1 MKRRIIFILT
11 CLLSTA
17 VFAQVEND
25 DNKVVIDWSEDSTDI
40 TTIQDIIKVQQQVTN
55 RNVTEQHFADVWGRR
70 GYFNFS
76 YNTTKLSP
84 KGNYPNGLDNGFV
97 GELKSNWGA
106 SIQYGRSYRLH
117 KKPIGNV
124 ALFNIDYTGID
135 LNVNH
140 FEAINPVV
148 KNEKEYYYDSRK
160 SHSGTGDK
168 ASETFYDLP
177 WNMEKYEV
185 NYGMS
190 LGPSLTL
197 APFNLVNGK
206 GLHYIKFNV
215 FYHIG
220 YNVSMIYSPNDK
232 KLDLNQSTDAAYDSG
247 KFEAMESNLKMSW
260 GHGMMQSF
268 GFNVSWKAIGIGFEH
283 RTSTLKY
290 KALNTSDFGNNE
302 YEFSAATN
310 RISLQI
316 RM

>member
-1 MKRRIIFILT
+1 MKRKLILILT

-84 KGNYPNGLDNGFV
+84 KGNYPNGLDNGPV

-117 KKPIGNV
+117 KKPISNV

-140 FEAINPVV
+140 FEAIGNGTYKYNSSIKQP
-148 KNEKEYYYDSRK
+148 KNADGIEYYN
-160 SHSGTGDK
+160 
-168 ASETFYDLP
+168 LP

-185 NYGMS
+185 NYGMT

-197 APFNLVNGK
+197 APFNLLSGN

-220 YNVSMIYSPNDK
+220 YNISMIYSPNDK
-232 KLDLNQSTDAAYDSG
+232 KLDENQSGED
-247 KFEAMESNLKMSW
+247 FQAMESNLKMAW

-268 GFNVSWKAIGIGFEH
+268 GFNISWKAIGIGFEH
-283 RTSTLKY
+283 RSSTIKY
-290 KALNTSDFGNNE
+290 KAMNTKDFGKNE
-302 YEFSAATN
+302 YEFSSATN

>member
-1 MKRRIIFILT
+1 MKRKLIFILT

-84 KGNYPNGLDNGFV
+84 KGTYRNGLDDGPV

-117 KKPIGNV
+117 KKPISNV

-140 FEAINPVV
+140 FEAIGN
-148 KNEKEYYYDSRK
+148 
-160 SHSGTGDK
+160 GTYKYNSSIKHTETEDGK
-168 ASETFYDLP
+168 ASEYYNLP

-185 NYGMS
+185 NYGMT

-197 APFNLVNGK
+197 APFNLLSGN

-220 YNVSMIYSPNDK
+220 YNISMIYSPNDK
-232 KLDLNQSTDAAYDSG
+232 KLDENQSGED
-247 KFEAMESNLKMSW
+247 FQAMESNLKMAW

-268 GFNVSWKAIGIGFEH
+268 GFNISWKAIGIGFEH
-283 RTSTLKY
+283 RSSTIKY
-290 KALNTSDFGNNE
+290 KAVNTKDFGKNE
-302 YEFSAATN
+302 YEFSSATN

>member
-1 MKRRIIFILT
+1 MKRKLIFILT

-117 KKPIGNV
+117 KKPISNV

-140 FEAINPVV
+140 FEAIGN
-148 KNEKEYYYDSRK
+148 
-160 SHSGTGDK
+160 GTYKYNSSIKHTETEDGK
-168 ASETFYDLP
+168 ASEYYNLP

-185 NYGMS
+185 NYGMT

-197 APFNLVNGK
+197 APFNLLSGN

-220 YNVSMIYSPNDK
+220 YNISMIYSPNDK
-232 KLDLNQSTDAAYDSG
+232 KLDENQSGED
-247 KFEAMESNLKMSW
+247 FQAMESNLKMAW

-268 GFNVSWKAIGIGFEH
+268 GFNISWKAIGIGFEH
-283 RTSTLKY
+283 RSSTIKY
-290 KALNTSDFGNNE
+290 KAMNTKDFGKNE
-302 YEFSAATN
+302 YEFSSATN

>member
-1 MKRRIIFILT
+1 MKRKLIFILT

-117 KKPIGNV
+117 KKPISNV

-140 FEAINPVV
+140 FEAIGNGTY
-148 KNEKEYYYDSRK
+148 KYNSSIKQTIKEDGKDNEYYN
-160 SHSGTGDK
+160 
-168 ASETFYDLP
+168 LP

-185 NYGMS
+185 NYGMT

-197 APFNLVNGK
+197 APFNLLSGN

-220 YNVSMIYSPNDK
+220 YNISMIYSPNDK
-232 KLDLNQSTDAAYDSG
+232 KLDENQSGED
-247 KFEAMESNLKMSW
+247 FQAMESNLKMAW

-268 GFNVSWKAIGIGFEH
+268 GFNISWKAIGIGFEH
-283 RTSTLKY
+283 RSSTIKY
-290 KALNTSDFGNNE
+290 KAMNTKDFGKNE
-302 YEFSAATN
+302 YEFSSATN

>member
-1 MKRRIIFILT
+1 MKRKLIFILT

-84 KGNYPNGLDNGFV
+84 KGNYPNGLDDDNV

-117 KKPIGNV
+117 KKPISNV

-140 FEAINPVV
+140 FEAIGNGTY
-148 KNEKEYYYDSRK
+148 KYNSSIKHTEKEDGKDSKYYN
-160 SHSGTGDK
+160 
-168 ASETFYDLP
+168 LP

-185 NYGMS
+185 NYGMT

-197 APFNLVNGK
+197 APFNLLSGN

-220 YNVSMIYSPNDK
+220 YNISMIYSPNDK
-232 KLDLNQSTDAAYDSG
+232 KLDENQSGED
-247 KFEAMESNLKMSW
+247 FQAMESNLKMAW

-268 GFNVSWKAIGIGFEH
+268 GFNISWKAIGIGFEH
-283 RTSTLKY
+283 RSSTIKY
-290 KALNTSDFGNNE
+290 KAVNTKDFGKNE
-302 YEFSAATN
+302 YEFSSATN

>member
-1 MKRRIIFILT
+1 MKRKLIFILT

-84 KGNYPNGLDNGFV
+84 KGDYPNGLDNGPV

-117 KKPIGNV
+117 KKPISNV

-140 FEAINPVV
+140 FEAIGNGTY
-148 KNEKEYYYDSRK
+148 KYNSSIKQTIKEDGKDNEYYN
-160 SHSGTGDK
+160 
-168 ASETFYDLP
+168 LP

-185 NYGMS
+185 NYGMT

-197 APFNLVNGK
+197 APFNLLSGN

-220 YNVSMIYSPNDK
+220 YNISMIYSPNDK
-232 KLDLNQSTDAAYDSG
+232 KLDENQSGED
-247 KFEAMESNLKMSW
+247 FQAMESNLKMAW

-268 GFNVSWKAIGIGFEH
+268 GFNISWKAIGIGFEH
-283 RTSTLKY
+283 RSSTIKY
-290 KALNTSDFGNNE
+290 KAVNTKDFGKNE
-302 YEFSAATN
+302 YEFSSATN

>member
-1 MKRRIIFILT
+1 MKRKLILILT

-84 KGNYPNGLDNGFV
+84 KGDYPNGLDNGLV

-117 KKPIGNV
+117 KKPISNV

-140 FEAINPVV
+140 FEAIGNGTY
-148 KNEKEYYYDSRK
+148 KYNSSIKHTEKEDGKDSKYYN
-160 SHSGTGDK
+160 
-168 ASETFYDLP
+168 LP

-185 NYGMS
+185 NYGMT

-197 APFNLVNGK
+197 APFNLLSGN

-220 YNVSMIYSPNDK
+220 YNISMIYSPNDK
-232 KLDLNQSTDAAYDSG
+232 KLDENQSGED
-247 KFEAMESNLKMSW
+247 FQAMESNLKMAW

-268 GFNVSWKAIGIGFEH
+268 GFNISWKAIGIGFEH
-283 RTSTLKY
+283 RSSTIKY
-290 KALNTSDFGNNE
+290 KAVNTKDFGKNE
-302 YEFSAATN
+302 YEFSSATN

>member
-1 MKRRIIFILT
+1 MKRKLIFILT

-84 KGNYPNGLDNGFV
+84 KGNYPNGLDDDNV

-140 FEAINPVV
+140 FEAIGNGTY
-148 KNEKEYYYDSRK
+148 KYNSSIKQTIKEDGKDNEYYN
-160 SHSGTGDK
+160 
-168 ASETFYDLP
+168 LP

-185 NYGMS
+185 NYGMT

-197 APFNLVNGK
+197 APFNLLSGN

-220 YNVSMIYSPNDK
+220 YNISMIYSPNDK
-232 KLDLNQSTDAAYDSG
+232 KLDENQSGED
-247 KFEAMESNLKMSW
+247 FQAMESNLKMAW

-268 GFNVSWKAIGIGFEH
+268 GFNISWKAIGIGFEH
-283 RTSTLKY
+283 RSSTIKY
-290 KALNTSDFGNNE
+290 KAVNTKDFGKNE
-302 YEFSAATN
+302 YEFSSATN

>member
-1 MKRRIIFILT
+1 MKRKLIFILT
-11 CLLSTA
+11 CLLSTG

-84 KGNYPNGLDNGFV
+84 KGNYPNGLDDDNV

-140 FEAINPVV
+140 FEAIGNGTY
-148 KNEKEYYYDSRK
+148 KYNSSIKQTIKEDGKDNEYYN
-160 SHSGTGDK
+160 
-168 ASETFYDLP
+168 LP

-185 NYGMS
+185 NYGMT

-197 APFNLVNGK
+197 APFNLLSGN

-220 YNVSMIYSPNDK
+220 YNISMIYSPNDK
-232 KLDLNQSTDAAYDSG
+232 KLDENQSGED
-247 KFEAMESNLKMSW
+247 FQAMESNLKMAW

-268 GFNVSWKAIGIGFEH
+268 GFNISWKAIGIGFEH
-283 RTSTLKY
+283 RSSTIKY
-290 KALNTSDFGNNE
+290 KAVNTKDFGKNE
-302 YEFSAATN
+302 YEFSSATN

>member
-1 MKRRIIFILT
+1 MKRKLIFILT

-84 KGNYPNGLDNGFV
+84 KGNYPNGLDDDNV

-140 FEAINPVV
+140 FEAIGN
-148 KNEKEYYYDSRK
+148 
-160 SHSGTGDK
+160 GTYKYNSSIKHTETEDGK
-168 ASETFYDLP
+168 ASEYYNLP

-185 NYGMS
+185 NYGMT

-197 APFNLVNGK
+197 APFNLLSGN

-220 YNVSMIYSPNDK
+220 YNISMIYSPNDK
-232 KLDLNQSTDAAYDSG
+232 KLDENQSGED
-247 KFEAMESNLKMSW
+247 FQAMESNLKMAW

-268 GFNVSWKAIGIGFEH
+268 GFNISWKAIGIGFEH
-283 RTSTLKY
+283 RSSTIKY
-290 KALNTSDFGNNE
+290 KAMNTKDFGKNE
-302 YEFSAATN
+302 YEFSSATN

>member
-1 MKRRIIFILT
+1 MKRKLIFILT

-84 KGNYPNGLDNGFV
+84 KGNYPNGLDDDNV

-140 FEAINPVV
+140 FEAIGNGTY
-148 KNEKEYYYDSRK
+148 KYNSSIKQTIKEDGKDNEYYN
-160 SHSGTGDK
+160 
-168 ASETFYDLP
+168 LP

-185 NYGMS
+185 NYGMT

-197 APFNLVNGK
+197 APFNLLSGN

-220 YNVSMIYSPNDK
+220 YNISMIYSPNDK
-232 KLDLNQSTDAAYDSG
+232 KLDENQSGED
-247 KFEAMESNLKMSW
+247 FQAMESNLKMAW

-268 GFNVSWKAIGIGFEH
+268 GFNISWKAIGIGFEH
-283 RTSTLKY
+283 RSSTIKY
-290 KALNTSDFGNNE
+290 KAMNTKDFGKNE
-302 YEFSAATN
+302 YEFSSATN

>member
-1 MKRRIIFILT
+1 MKRKLIFILT
-11 CLLSTA
+11 CLLSTG

-84 KGNYPNGLDNGFV
+84 KGNYPNGLDNSPV

-140 FEAINPVV
+140 FEAIGNGTY
-148 KNEKEYYYDSRK
+148 KYNSSIKQTIKEDGKDNEYYN
-160 SHSGTGDK
+160 
-168 ASETFYDLP
+168 LP

-185 NYGMS
+185 NYGMT

-197 APFNLVNGK
+197 APFNLLSGN
-206 GLHYIKFNV
+206 GLHYIKFNI

-220 YNVSMIYSPNDK
+220 YNISMIYSPNDK
-232 KLDLNQSTDAAYDSG
+232 KLDENQSGED
-247 KFEAMESNLKMSW
+247 FQAMESNLKMAW

-268 GFNVSWKAIGIGFEH
+268 GFNISWKAIGIGFEH
-283 RTSTLKY
+283 RSSTIKY
-290 KALNTSDFGNNE
+290 KAVNTKDFGKNE
-302 YEFSAATN
+302 YEFSSATN

>member
-1 MKRRIIFILT
+1 MKRKLIFILT

-84 KGNYPNGLDNGFV
+84 KGNYPNGLDNGPV

-117 KKPIGNV
+117 KKPISNV

-140 FEAINPVV
+140 FEAIGNGTY
-148 KNEKEYYYDSRK
+148 KYNSSIKQTIKEDGKDNEYYN
-160 SHSGTGDK
+160 
-168 ASETFYDLP
+168 LP

-185 NYGMS
+185 NYGMT

-197 APFNLVNGK
+197 APFNLLSGN

-220 YNVSMIYSPNDK
+220 YNISMIYSPNDK
-232 KLDLNQSTDAAYDSG
+232 KLDENQSGED
-247 KFEAMESNLKMSW
+247 FQAMESNLKMAW

-268 GFNVSWKAIGIGFEH
+268 GFNISWKAIGIGFEH
-283 RTSTLKY
+283 RSSTIKY
-290 KALNTSDFGNNE
+290 KAVNTKDFGKNE
-302 YEFSAATN
+302 YEFSSATN

>member
-1 MKRRIIFILT
+1 MKRKLIFILT

-25 DNKVVIDWSEDSTDI
+25 DNKVVIDWSDDSTDI

-140 FEAINPVV
+140 FEAIGN
-148 KNEKEYYYDSRK
+148 
-160 SHSGTGDK
+160 GTYKYNSSIKHTETEDGK
-168 ASETFYDLP
+168 ASEYYNLP

-185 NYGMS
+185 NYGMT

-197 APFNLVNGK
+197 APFNLLSGN

-220 YNVSMIYSPNDK
+220 YNISMIYSPNDK
-232 KLDLNQSTDAAYDSG
+232 KLDENQSGED
-247 KFEAMESNLKMSW
+247 FQAMESNLKMAW

-268 GFNVSWKAIGIGFEH
+268 GFNISWKAIGIGFEH
-283 RTSTLKY
+283 RSSTIKY
-290 KALNTSDFGNNE
+290 KAMNTKDFGKNE
-302 YEFSAATN
+302 YEFSSATN

>member
-1 MKRRIIFILT
+1 MKRKLIFILT

-84 KGNYPNGLDNGFV
+84 KGNYPNGLDNGPV

-117 KKPIGNV
+117 KKPISNV

-140 FEAINPVV
+140 FEAIGN
-148 KNEKEYYYDSRK
+148 
-160 SHSGTGDK
+160 GTYKYNSSIKHTETEDGK
-168 ASETFYDLP
+168 ASEYYNLP

-185 NYGMS
+185 NYGMT

-197 APFNLVNGK
+197 APFNLLSGN

-220 YNVSMIYSPNDK
+220 YNISMIYSPNDK
-232 KLDLNQSTDAAYDSG
+232 KLDENQSGED
-247 KFEAMESNLKMSW
+247 FQAMESNLKMAW

-268 GFNVSWKAIGIGFEH
+268 GFNISWKAIGIGFEH
-283 RTSTLKY
+283 RSSTIKY
-290 KALNTSDFGNNE
+290 KAMNTKDFGKNE
-302 YEFSAATN
+302 YEFSSATN

>member
-1 MKRRIIFILT
+1 MKRKLIFILT

-17 VFAQVEND
+17 VFAQVENEED
-25 DNKVVIDWSEDSTDI
+25 KVVIDWSEDSTDI
-40 TTIQDIIKVQQQVTN
+40 TTIQDIIKVQLQVTN

-84 KGNYPNGLDNGFV
+84 KGNYHNGLDNTPV

-117 KKPIGNV
+117 KKPLSNV

-140 FEAINPVV
+140 FEAIGNGTY
-148 KNEKEYYYDSRK
+148 KYDSSTKHTETEDGKSKEYYNM
-160 SHSGTGDK
+160 
-168 ASETFYDLP
+168 P

-185 NYGMS
+185 NYGMT

-197 APFNLVNGK
+197 APFNLLSGN

-220 YNVSMIYSPNDK
+220 YNISMIYSPNDK
-232 KLDLNQSTDAAYDSG
+232 KLDANQSGEDFQAL
-247 KFEAMESNLKMSW
+247 ESNLKMAW
-260 GHGMMQSF
+260 GHGMIQSF

-283 RTSTLKY
+283 RSGTIKY
-290 KALNTSDFGNNE
+290 KAMTTKDFGKDE
-302 YEFSAATN
+302 FEFSSAIN

>member
-1 MKRRIIFILT
+1 MKRKLIFILT

-84 KGNYPNGLDNGFV
+84 KGNYPNGLDDDNV

-140 FEAINPVV
+140 FEAIGN
-148 KNEKEYYYDSRK
+148 
-160 SHSGTGDK
+160 GTYKYNSSIKHTETEDGK
-168 ASETFYDLP
+168 ASEYYNLP

-185 NYGMS
+185 NYGMT

-197 APFNLVNGK
+197 APFNLLSGN

-220 YNVSMIYSPNDK
+220 YNISMIYSPNDK
-232 KLDLNQSTDAAYDSG
+232 KLDENQSGED
-247 KFEAMESNLKMSW
+247 FQAMESNLKMAW

-268 GFNVSWKAIGIGFEH
+268 GFNISWKAIGIGFEH
-283 RTSTLKY
+283 RSSTIKY
-290 KALNTSDFGNNE
+290 KAVNTKDFGKNE
-302 YEFSAATN
+302 YEFSSATN

>member
-1 MKRRIIFILT
+1 MKRKLIFILT

-84 KGNYPNGLDNGFV
+84 KGNYPNGLDNGPV

-140 FEAINPVV
+140 FEAIGNGTY
-148 KNEKEYYYDSRK
+148 KYNSSIKHTEKEDGKDSKYYN
-160 SHSGTGDK
+160 
-168 ASETFYDLP
+168 LP

-185 NYGMS
+185 NYGMT

-197 APFNLVNGK
+197 APFNLLSGN

-220 YNVSMIYSPNDK
+220 YNISMIYSPNDK
-232 KLDLNQSTDAAYDSG
+232 KLDENQSGED
-247 KFEAMESNLKMSW
+247 FQAMESNLKMAW

-268 GFNVSWKAIGIGFEH
+268 GFNISWKAIGIGFEH
-283 RTSTLKY
+283 RSSTIKY
-290 KALNTSDFGNNE
+290 KAVNTKDFGKNE
-302 YEFSAATN
+302 YEFSSATN

>member
-1 MKRRIIFILT
+1 MKRKLIFILT

-84 KGNYPNGLDNGFV
+84 KGTYRNGLDNGPV

-117 KKPIGNV
+117 KKPISNV

-140 FEAINPVV
+140 FEAIGNGTY
-148 KNEKEYYYDSRK
+148 KYNSSIKHTENEDGKDSK
-160 SHSGTGDK
+160 Y
-168 ASETFYDLP
+168 YDLP

-185 NYGMS
+185 NYGMT

-197 APFNLVNGK
+197 APFNLLSGN

-220 YNVSMIYSPNDK
+220 YNISMIYSPNDK
-232 KLDLNQSTDAAYDSG
+232 KLDENQSGED
-247 KFEAMESNLKMSW
+247 FQAMESNLKMAW

-268 GFNVSWKAIGIGFEH
+268 GFNISWKAIGIGFEH
-283 RTSTLKY
+283 RSSTIKY
-290 KALNTSDFGNNE
+290 KAVNTKDFGKNE
-302 YEFSAATN
+302 YEFSSATN

>member
-1 MKRRIIFILT
+1 MKRKLIFILT

-140 FEAINPVV
+140 FEAIGN
-148 KNEKEYYYDSRK
+148 
-160 SHSGTGDK
+160 GTYKYNSSIKHTETEDGK
-168 ASETFYDLP
+168 ASEYYNLP

-185 NYGMS
+185 NYGMT

-197 APFNLVNGK
+197 APFNLLSGN

-220 YNVSMIYSPNDK
+220 YNISMIYSPNDK
-232 KLDLNQSTDAAYDSG
+232 KLDENQSGED
-247 KFEAMESNLKMSW
+247 FQAMESNLKMAW

-268 GFNVSWKAIGIGFEH
+268 GFNISWKAIGIGFEH
-283 RTSTLKY
+283 RSSTIKY
-290 KALNTSDFGNNE
+290 KAVNTKDFGKNE
-302 YEFSAATN
+302 YEFSSATN

>member
-1 MKRRIIFILT
+1 MKRKLIFILT

-117 KKPIGNV
+117 KKPISNV

-140 FEAINPVV
+140 FEAIGNGTY
-148 KNEKEYYYDSRK
+148 KYNSSIKQTIKEDGKDNEYYN
-160 SHSGTGDK
+160 
-168 ASETFYDLP
+168 LP

-185 NYGMS
+185 NYGMT

-197 APFNLVNGK
+197 APFNLLSGN

-220 YNVSMIYSPNDK
+220 YNISMIYSPNDK
-232 KLDLNQSTDAAYDSG
+232 KLDENQSGED
-247 KFEAMESNLKMSW
+247 FQAMESNLKMAW

-268 GFNVSWKAIGIGFEH
+268 GFNISWKAIGIGFEH
-283 RTSTLKY
+283 RSSTIKY
-290 KALNTSDFGNNE
+290 KAVNTKDFGKNE
-302 YEFSAATN
+302 YEFSSATN

>member
-1 MKRRIIFILT
+1 MKRKLIFILT

-84 KGNYPNGLDNGFV
+84 KGNYPNGLDNGPV

-140 FEAINPVV
+140 FEAIGN
-148 KNEKEYYYDSRK
+148 
-160 SHSGTGDK
+160 GTYKYNSSIKHTETEDGK
-168 ASETFYDLP
+168 ASEYYNLP

-185 NYGMS
+185 NYGMT

-197 APFNLVNGK
+197 APFNLLSGN

-220 YNVSMIYSPNDK
+220 YNISMIYSPNDK
-232 KLDLNQSTDAAYDSG
+232 KLDENQSGED
-247 KFEAMESNLKMSW
+247 FQAMESNLKMAW

-268 GFNVSWKAIGIGFEH
+268 GFNISWKAIGIGFEH
-283 RTSTLKY
+283 RSSTIKY
-290 KALNTSDFGNNE
+290 KAVNTKDFGKNE
-302 YEFSAATN
+302 YEFSSATN

>member
-25 DNKVVIDWSEDSTDI
+25 DNKVVIDWTEDSTDI

-84 KGNYPNGLDNGFV
+84 KGNYPNGLDNGPV

-117 KKPIGNV
+117 KKPISNV

-140 FEAINPVV
+140 FEAIGNGTYKYNSSIKQP
-148 KNEKEYYYDSRK
+148 KNADGIEYYN
-160 SHSGTGDK
+160 
-168 ASETFYDLP
+168 LP

-185 NYGMS
+185 NYGMT

-197 APFNLVNGK
+197 APFNLLSGN

-220 YNVSMIYSPNDK
+220 YNISMIYSPNDK
-232 KLDLNQSTDAAYDSG
+232 KLDENQSGED
-247 KFEAMESNLKMSW
+247 FQAMESNLKMAW

-268 GFNVSWKAIGIGFEH
+268 GFNISWKAIGIGFEH
-283 RTSTLKY
+283 RSSTIKY
-290 KALNTSDFGNNE
+290 KAMNTKDFGKNE
-302 YEFSAATN
+302 YEFSSATN

>member
-1 MKRRIIFILT
+1 MKRKLIFILT

-84 KGNYPNGLDNGFV
+84 KGNYPNGLDNGSV

-140 FEAINPVV
+140 FEAIGN
-148 KNEKEYYYDSRK
+148 
-160 SHSGTGDK
+160 GTYKYNSSIKHTETEDGK
-168 ASETFYDLP
+168 ASEYYNLP

-185 NYGMS
+185 NYGMT

-197 APFNLVNGK
+197 APFNLLSGN

-220 YNVSMIYSPNDK
+220 YNISMIYSPNDK
-232 KLDLNQSTDAAYDSG
+232 KLDENQSGED
-247 KFEAMESNLKMSW
+247 FQAMESNLKMAW

-268 GFNVSWKAIGIGFEH
+268 GFNISWKAIGIGFEH
-283 RTSTLKY
+283 RSSTIKY
-290 KALNTSDFGNNE
+290 KAMNTKDFGKNE
-302 YEFSAATN
+302 YEFSSATN

>member
-1 MKRRIIFILT
+1 MKRKLIFILT

-84 KGNYPNGLDNGFV
+84 KGNYRNGLDNDYV

-140 FEAINPVV
+140 FEAIGNGTY
-148 KNEKEYYYDSRK
+148 KYNSSIKHTEKEDGKDSKYYN
-160 SHSGTGDK
+160 
-168 ASETFYDLP
+168 LP

-185 NYGMS
+185 NYGMT

-197 APFNLVNGK
+197 APFNLLSGN

-220 YNVSMIYSPNDK
+220 YNISMIYSPNDK
-232 KLDLNQSTDAAYDSG
+232 KLDENQSGED
-247 KFEAMESNLKMSW
+247 FQAMESNLKMAW

-268 GFNVSWKAIGIGFEH
+268 GFNISWKAIGIGFEH
-283 RTSTLKY
+283 RSSTIKY
-290 KALNTSDFGNNE
+290 KAVNTKDFGKNE
-302 YEFSAATN
+302 YEFSSATN

>member
-1 MKRRIIFILT
+1 MKRKLIFILT

-25 DNKVVIDWSEDSTDI
+25 DNKVVIDWTEDSTDI

-84 KGNYPNGLDNGFV
+84 KGNYPNGLDNGPV

-140 FEAINPVV
+140 FEAIGNGTY
-148 KNEKEYYYDSRK
+148 KYNSSIKHTENED
-160 SHSGTGDK
+160 GK
-168 ASETFYDLP
+168 ASEYYNLP

-185 NYGMS
+185 NYGMT

-197 APFNLVNGK
+197 APFNLLSGN

-220 YNVSMIYSPNDK
+220 YNISMIYSPNDK
-232 KLDLNQSTDAAYDSG
+232 KLDENQSGED
-247 KFEAMESNLKMSW
+247 FQAMESNLKMAW

-268 GFNVSWKAIGIGFEH
+268 GFNISWKAIGIGFEH
-283 RTSTLKY
+283 RSSTIKY
-290 KALNTSDFGNNE
+290 KAMNTKDFGKNE
-302 YEFSAATN
+302 YEFSSATN

>member
-1 MKRRIIFILT
+1 MKRKLILILT

-84 KGNYPNGLDNGFV
+84 KGNYPNGLDNGPV

-117 KKPIGNV
+117 KKPISNV

-140 FEAINPVV
+140 FEAIGNGTYKYNSSIKQP
-148 KNEKEYYYDSRK
+148 KNEDGIEYYN
-160 SHSGTGDK
+160 
-168 ASETFYDLP
+168 LP

-185 NYGMS
+185 NYGMT

-197 APFNLVNGK
+197 APFNLLSGN

-220 YNVSMIYSPNDK
+220 YNISMIYSPNDK
-232 KLDLNQSTDAAYDSG
+232 KLDENQSGED
-247 KFEAMESNLKMSW
+247 FQAMESNLKMAW

-268 GFNVSWKAIGIGFEH
+268 GFNISWKAIGIGFEH
-283 RTSTLKY
+283 RSSTIKY
-290 KALNTSDFGNNE
+290 KAMNTKDFGKNE
-302 YEFSAATN
+302 YEFSSATN

>member
-1 MKRRIIFILT
+1 MKRKLIFILT

-84 KGNYPNGLDNGFV
+84 KGNYPNGLDDGPV

-117 KKPIGNV
+117 KKPISNV

-140 FEAINPVV
+140 FEAIGNGTY
-148 KNEKEYYYDSRK
+148 KYNSSIKQTIKEDGKDNEYYN
-160 SHSGTGDK
+160 
-168 ASETFYDLP
+168 LP

-185 NYGMS
+185 NYGMT

-197 APFNLVNGK
+197 APFNLLSGN

-220 YNVSMIYSPNDK
+220 YNISMIYSPNDK
-232 KLDLNQSTDAAYDSG
+232 KLDENQSGED
-247 KFEAMESNLKMSW
+247 FQAMESNLKMAW

-268 GFNVSWKAIGIGFEH
+268 GFNISWKAIGIGFEH
-283 RTSTLKY
+283 RSSTIKY
-290 KALNTSDFGNNE
+290 KAVNTKDFGKNE
-302 YEFSAATN
+302 YEFSSATN

>member
-25 DNKVVIDWSEDSTDI
+25 DNKVVIDWTEDSTDI

-84 KGNYPNGLDNGFV
+84 KGDYPNGLDNRLV

-140 FEAINPVV
+140 FEAIGNGTY
-148 KNEKEYYYDSRK
+148 KYNSSIKHTEKEDGKDS
-160 SHSGTGDK
+160 
-168 ASETFYDLP
+168 EYYDLP

-185 NYGMS
+185 NYGMT

-197 APFNLVNGK
+197 APFNLLSGN

-220 YNVSMIYSPNDK
+220 YNISMIYSPNDK
-232 KLDLNQSTDAAYDSG
+232 KLDENQSGED
-247 KFEAMESNLKMSW
+247 FQAMESNLKMAW

-268 GFNVSWKAIGIGFEH
+268 GFNISWKAIGIGFEH
-283 RTSTLKY
+283 RSSTIKY
-290 KALNTSDFGNNE
+290 KAMNTKDFGKNE
-302 YEFSAATN
+302 YEFSSATN

>member
-1 MKRRIIFILT
+1 MKRKLIFILT

-84 KGNYPNGLDNGFV
+84 KGNYPNGLDDDNV

-117 KKPIGNV
+117 KKPISNV

-140 FEAINPVV
+140 FEAIGNGTY
-148 KNEKEYYYDSRK
+148 KYNSSIKQTIKEDGKDNEYYN
-160 SHSGTGDK
+160 
-168 ASETFYDLP
+168 LP

-185 NYGMS
+185 NYGMT

-197 APFNLVNGK
+197 APFNLLSGN

-220 YNVSMIYSPNDK
+220 YNISMIYSPNDK
-232 KLDLNQSTDAAYDSG
+232 KLDENQSGED
-247 KFEAMESNLKMSW
+247 FQAMESNLKMAW

-268 GFNVSWKAIGIGFEH
+268 GFNISWKAIGIGFEH
-283 RTSTLKY
+283 RSSTIKY
-290 KALNTSDFGNNE
+290 KAVNTKDFGKNE
-302 YEFSAATN
+302 YEFSSATN

>member
-1 MKRRIIFILT
+1 MKRKLIFILT

-84 KGNYPNGLDNGFV
+84 KGNYPNGLDNGPV

-117 KKPIGNV
+117 KKPISNV

-140 FEAINPVV
+140 FEAIGNGTYKYNSSIKQP
-148 KNEKEYYYDSRK
+148 KNADGIEYYN
-160 SHSGTGDK
+160 
-168 ASETFYDLP
+168 LP

-185 NYGMS
+185 NYGMT

-197 APFNLVNGK
+197 APFNLLSGN

-220 YNVSMIYSPNDK
+220 YNISMIYSPNDK
-232 KLDLNQSTDAAYDSG
+232 KLDENQSGED
-247 KFEAMESNLKMSW
+247 FQAMESNLKMAW

-268 GFNVSWKAIGIGFEH
+268 GFNISWKAIGIGFEH
-283 RTSTLKY
+283 RSSTIKY
-290 KALNTSDFGNNE
+290 KAMNTKDFGKNE
-302 YEFSAATN
+302 YEFSSATN

>member
-1 MKRRIIFILT
+1 MKRKLIFILT

-140 FEAINPVV
+140 FEAIGNGTY
-148 KNEKEYYYDSRK
+148 KYNSSIKHTETEDGKANEYYN
-160 SHSGTGDK
+160 
-168 ASETFYDLP
+168 LP

-185 NYGMS
+185 NYGMT

-197 APFNLVNGK
+197 APFNLLSGN

-220 YNVSMIYSPNDK
+220 YNISMIYSPNDK
-232 KLDLNQSTDAAYDSG
+232 KLDENQSGED
-247 KFEAMESNLKMSW
+247 FQAMESNLKMAW

-268 GFNVSWKAIGIGFEH
+268 GFNISWKAIGIGFEH
-283 RTSTLKY
+283 RSSTIKY
-290 KALNTSDFGNNE
+290 KAMNTKDFGKNE
-302 YEFSAATN
+302 YEFSSATN

>member
-1 MKRRIIFILT
+1 MKRKLIFILT

-140 FEAINPVV
+140 FEAIGN
-148 KNEKEYYYDSRK
+148 
-160 SHSGTGDK
+160 GTYKYNSSIKHTETEDGK
-168 ASETFYDLP
+168 ASEYYNLP

-185 NYGMS
+185 NYGMT

-197 APFNLVNGK
+197 APFNLLSGN
-206 GLHYIKFNV
+206 GLHYIKFNI

-220 YNVSMIYSPNDK
+220 YNISMIYSPNDK
-232 KLDLNQSTDAAYDSG
+232 KLDENQSGED
-247 KFEAMESNLKMSW
+247 FQAMESNLKMAW

-268 GFNVSWKAIGIGFEH
+268 GFNISWKAIGIGFEH
-283 RTSTLKY
+283 RSSTIKY
-290 KALNTSDFGNNE
+290 KAMNTKDFGKNE
-302 YEFSAATN
+302 YEFSSATN

>member
-1 MKRRIIFILT
+1 MKRKLILILT

-84 KGNYPNGLDNGFV
+84 KGNYPNGLDNGLV

-117 KKPIGNV
+117 KKPISNV

-140 FEAINPVV
+140 FEAIGNGTY
-148 KNEKEYYYDSRK
+148 KYNSSIKQTIKEDGKDNEYYN
-160 SHSGTGDK
+160 
-168 ASETFYDLP
+168 LP

-185 NYGMS
+185 NYGMT

-197 APFNLVNGK
+197 APFNLLSGN

-220 YNVSMIYSPNDK
+220 YNISMIYSPNDK
-232 KLDLNQSTDAAYDSG
+232 KLDENQSGED
-247 KFEAMESNLKMSW
+247 FQAMESNLKMAW

-268 GFNVSWKAIGIGFEH
+268 GFNISWKAIGIGFEH
-283 RTSTLKY
+283 RSSTIKY
-290 KALNTSDFGNNE
+290 KAMNTKDFGKNE
-302 YEFSAATN
+302 YEFSSATN